1 MAERGSVTS
10 KVSHYIR
17 EHILSGDWKVGQKIP
32 SENQLC
38 NELGVSR
45 VSVRNALQQFIALGI
60 LESEHGKGTFLIS
73 NDLSMFLPVP
83 GSIPENTELLERMK
97 YILQF
102 RSLIE
107 PSICGLVAETA
118 NPELIAQL
126 EQYLSAMQSSVGKC
140 EAFVQADVN
149 FHLEICRASGN
160 PVITSVMNDIFRQR
174 ADLGNMLALATGYY
188 GGVYYHN
195 LILSAMRSHNAAQAE
210 AMMREHLERGLDDL
224 MVDNPESSVSKTQP
238 NA

>member
-1 MAERGSVTS
+1 MAEKGSVTS

-17 EHILSGDWKVGQKIP
+17 EHIRSGDWKVGQKIP

-38 NELGVSR
+38 SELGVSR
-45 VSVRNALQQFIALGI
+45 VSVRNAIQQFIALGI
-60 LESEHGKGTFLIS
+60 LESEHGKGTFLLS

-83 GSIPENTELLERMK
+83 GSIPENTELLDRMK
-97 YILQF
+97 SILQF

-118 NPELIAQL
+118 SPELISQL
-126 EQYLSAMQSSVGKC
+126 EQYLDIMQGSVGKC
-140 EAFVQADVN
+140 EVFVQADVN

-160 PVITSVMNDIFRQR
+160 PVIIAVMNDIFRQR

-195 LILSAMRSHNAAQAE
+195 LILSAIRNHNSTQAK
-210 AMMREHLERGLDDL
+210 AMMQEHLERGLDDL
-224 MVDNPESSVSKTQP
+224 MADNPDSPTSE
-238 NA
+238 A